1 MPIVSVVHKE
11 DILNEAIKTKYY
23 FDIMGIL
30 FDMEQEDVIGPH
42 GDLYADNLKYRAS
55 GRDCYNTVIDILGKL
70 GVVEDVR
77 NWIDNADSYI
87 CPSCGLEVSSPA
99 KTDGKCPK
107 CGFQDPRYGE
117 MTNRRHLESLSDH
130 DLAVVL
136 VEMCED
142 TTEEYDW
149 DENPT
154 DGYPYTYWRT
164 SDMEEFLDYNEAVD
178 HEIWWLRQPY
188 EKEMT

>member
-1 MPIVSVVHKE
+1 MPIVSVVHAE
-11 DILNEAIKTKYY
+11 DVVNEAIKTKYY

-30 FDMEQEDVIGPH
+30 FNMEQEDVIDPY
-42 GDLYADNLKYRAS
+42 GDLYADNLKYRAK

-87 CPSCGLEVSSPA
+87 CPSCGLEVNSPA

-117 MTNRRHLESLSDH
+117 MTNRRHLEALSDY
-130 DLAVVL
+130 DLAAAL
-136 VEMCED
+136 IALCKGED
-142 TTEEYDW
+142 VEYDW
-149 DENPT
+149 DENPIE
-154 DGYPYTYWRT
+154 DLYTFWRT
-164 SDMEEFLDYNEAVD
+164 SDGEEFLNYDEAVD

>member
-1 MPIVSVVHKE
+1 MPIVSVVHAE
-11 DILNEAIKTKYY
+11 DVVNEAIKTKYY

-30 FDMEQEDVIGPH
+30 FNMKQEDAIDPY
-42 GDLYADNLKYRAS
+42 GDLYADNLKYRAK

-87 CPSCGLEVSSPA
+87 CPSCGLEVNSPA

-136 VEMCED
+136 VEMCEG

-149 DENPT
+149 NENPT

-164 SDMEEFLDYNEAVD
+164 SDGEEFLDYNEAVD
-178 HEIWWLRQPY
+178 HEVRWLRQPY
-188 EKEMT
+188 EKEMK

>member
-1 MPIVSVVHKE
+1 MPIVSVVHQE
-11 DILNEAIKTKYY
+11 DVLNEAIKTKYY
-23 FDIMGIL
+23 FDIRSIL
-30 FDMEQEDVIGPH
+30 CAMDQEEAIGPN
-42 GDLYADNLKYRAS
+42 GNLYADNLKYRAK
-55 GRDCYNTVIDILGKL
+55 GRDCYDTVVNILRKL
-70 GVVEDVR
+70 GV
-77 NWIDNADSYI
+77 N
-87 CPSCGLEVSSPA
+87 PA
-99 KTDGKCPK
+99 KTDEKCPK
-107 CGFQDPRYGE
+107 SGLQDPRYEE
-117 MTNRRHLESLSDH
+117 MTNRRHLESMSDH

-136 VEMCED
+136 VEMCEG

>member
-11 DILNEAIKTKYY
+11 DVVNEAIKTKYY

-30 FDMEQEDVIGPH
+30 CDMEREDVIDPC
-42 GDLYADNLKYRAS
+42 GDLYADNLKYRTK
-55 GRDCYNTVIDILGKL
+55 GRDCYDTVIDILGNL
-70 GVVEDVR
+70 GVVGDMR

-87 CPSCGLEVSSPA
+87 CPSCGLEVNNPA

-142 TTEEYDW
+142 ITEEYDW

-164 SDMEEFLDYNEAVD
+164 SDAEEFLDYNEAVD